1 MIGKLDPDERV
12 LSDTEPMQLTPDL
25 IKQINEKMAHT
36 KKDGSFNWLPTDDY
50 EIQIAGTFAADR
62 FIVIKNVSKNPWVPS
77 QPHPYFDYESQT
89 FIKSKGIPSPE
100 DIA

>member
-25 IKQINEKMAHT
+25 INQINEKMAHT
-36 KKDGSFNWLPTDDY
+36 KKDGSFNWLTTDDY

-77 QPHPYFDYESQT
+77 QPHPKYDYKKKE
-89 FIKSKGIPSPE
+89 FKKL
-100 DIA
+100 